1 MGNGLGDRRVRSADL
16 AGCEQGQRAQHNQ
29 EKHDTRPN
37 QHHGVLKAQ
46 PRKRGG
52 QVDRQC
58 DLLAEQ
64 SQRVGGR
71 SRGRRRRIPGV
82 GRLTRIAGWVGRA
95 GLVPGIALPRLGLG
109 VRVLPVSLRVSLRSL
124 PRVRRL
130 GRISRL
136 RRVGRRRIRIAR
148 LLVGRRPGLGSLS
161 RLPVARRGVGR
172 LRRRQRVVA
181 VDARLG
187 PRWIPG
193 GTAIRARGRLIGLH
207 LGAAEG
213 YQFNSLPTRFLAAAG
228 RQPAPP
234 QASSSLRSAALRTA

>member
-1 MGNGLGDRRVRSADL
+1 MR
-16 AGCEQGQRAQHNQ
+16 AGAA
-29 EKHDTRPN
+29 RP
-37 QHHGVLKAQ
+37 AQ
-46 PRKRGG
+46 PGEARYPP
-52 QVDRQC
+52 QP
-58 DLLAEQ
+58 APW
-64 SQRVGGR
+64 R
-71 SRGRRRRIPGV
+71 SEG
-82 GRLTRIAGWVGRA
+82 AA
-95 GLVPGIALPRLGLG
+95 AQ
-109 VRVLPVSLRVSLRSL
+109 
-124 PRVRRL
+124 
-130 GRISRL
+130 
-136 RRVGRRRIRIAR
+136 
-148 LLVGRRPGLGSLS
+148 
-161 RLPVARRGVGR
+161 ARRGVGR